1 MIFLCEVSSFKVK
14 VVFKN
19 TKSRCVL
26 EFFVDVTEGGGGGG
40 GGVFHSSRHA
50 IKSII

>member
-26 EFFVDVTEGGGGGG
+26 EFFVDVTEGGGEGEGE
-40 GGVFHSSRHA
+40 VCFIARDTQ
-50 IKSII
+50 